1 MAKTWLKLWDVRFW
15 CLRTPTGA
23 IVGLSFQATCET
35 KVEAA
40 QESFRCTN
48 WRNATVAWCASQ
60 QWRSWWAQPLP
71 RLEESMQTDLIHLHA
86 VLHGHVD
93 TVARCRRCTANL
105 WGMNFQLN
113 SSRKIWK
120 SSLDWKLERLH
131 FVWPGLSHEPSGQQP
146 VPAQRDFLWCRWTLN
161 KLWVESCRF
170 QRRWQQCSALGALWH
185 SETWAYQGKERLG
198 QAWQHVKVSSPCR
211 FKVLLLPGIL
221 LGNLWPGETSY
232 DMRSKF
238 EPWKSTISGDNSLP
252 SCTSCS
258 HHIRPQPKWKGRWN
272 QNNAHHFRTIGS
284 KMIHQNH
291 ISTNSSPMFWRQYL
305 VGKDLTLGLDPL
317 SIEFPPP
324 SSERPASECTE
335 SAVSWA
341 LHEVSHQKKRN
352 LRTSIQSWRCQGSEF
367 HKVHQ
372 STTHDKCKV
381 FSFYSRIVGADCVVK
396 HWFRWCKTSPQS
408 CPLLL

>member
-1 MAKTWLKLWDVRFW
+1 MLDMLTQSQDV
-15 CLRTPTGA
+15 GDA
-23 IVGLSFQATCET
+23 QQIS
-35 KVEAA
+35 EA
-40 QESFRCTN
+40 
-48 WRNATVAWCASQ
+48 
-60 QWRSWWAQPLP
+60 
-71 RLEESMQTDLIHLHA
+71 
-86 VLHGHVD
+86 
-93 TVARCRRCTANL
+93 
-105 WGMNFQLN
+105 
-113 SSRKIWK
+113 SRKIWK

-161 KLWVESCRF
+161 KLWVESWKF

-185 SETWAYQGKERLG
+185 SETWAYQGKEHLG

-258 HHIRPQPKWKGRWN
+258 HHIRPQPRKWKGRWN

-284 KMIHQNH
+284 KMIH

-324 SSERPASECTE
+324 LLRDQ
-335 SAVSWA
+335 
-341 LHEVSHQKKRN
+341 HQNAQNRQFPEPYMRWVIRKNEICEHQFRAEGAKDQN
-352 LRTSIQSWRCQGSEF
+352 FTKYIKVQHTTNATCFLFIPGLWGGLCGETLIQ
-367 HKVHQ
+367 
-372 STTHDKCKV
+372 
-381 FSFYSRIVGADCVVK
+381 VV
-396 HWFRWCKTSPQS
+396 
-408 CPLLL
+408 